1 MLAPRP
7 LPRAQMTRLS
17 WILGIWFTYYVPVL
31 INFMTSSKHLSIAY
45 QGINL
50 RRLLRLPPTQGALRE
65 AIVLTDYQTMVWN
78 NKVPKP
84 NIPSPEN
91 YGWKKDSKEWPPVM
105 TTTPPAPE
113 VVIEMVKCACVKQQ
127 CSTNRCQCRKARLTC
142 TKFAH
147 ALMMTS
153 PVKILCRKMM
163 VMNILMKM
171 MKVTITMI
179 IQVMMMNTI
188 NVFIEFCLYHTFKGR
203 LITV

>member
-1 MLAPRP
+1 MEQQGSKTEYPI
-7 LPRAQMTRLS
+7 TRKL
-17 WILGIWFTYYVPVL
+17 WVEERQ
-31 INFMTSSKHLSIAY
+31 
-45 QGINL
+45 QGV
-50 RRLLRLPPTQGALRE
+50 AV
-65 AIVLTDYQTMVWN
+65 A
-78 NKVPKP
+78 
-84 NIPSPEN
+84 
-91 YGWKKDSKEWPPVM
+91 
-105 TTTPPAPE
+105 E
-113 VVIEMVKCACVKQQ
+113 VVIEMVKCGCVKQQ

-163 VMNILMKM
+163 VMNALMKM

-188 NVFIEFCLYHTFKGR
+188 NVFIELCLYHTFKGR